1 MNKSSQDKLSFF
13 FMGLI
18 SRYEENQILFQR
30 LDISF
35 MTEVSGQKPLKAL
48 GIPGENTHLEYS
60 FRGRKTF
67 LSFENV
73 LDQVKEEAK
82 HHDEVILTYVERGK
96 KLILTATNKTVT
108 MATEDLKP
116 KETTD
121 DVKDTPLLHRDYLI
135 KPREAASLLKAIS
148 IMSKD
153 GKIKNDKIRKYNQI
167 DHYVE
172 LLEKNFLALK
182 GNQMV
187 TILDVGCGKSYLS
200 FALNYYLT
208 EVLRMRCHFIG
219 IDINEQVIAS
229 SKKIQQEL
237 GYRNMEFHA
246 MDVKDFDVDKDVDV
260 VLSLHA
266 CDTATDMALAFGV
279 YKKAGLIVAVPCCHK
294 EMLSTYSYPPFEGIL
309 KHGILKARLADT
321 LTDGLRGLM
330 LEEHGYD
337 VSIVEYISP
346 LETPKNLMIRA
357 MKKGSENL
365 TSKKEADE
373 MIKALSISPAFR
385 YYLDK
390 YTYGFD
396 FEMDVIK

>member
-1 MNKSSQDKLSFF
+1 MNKSSLDKLSFF
-13 FMGLI
+13 FLGLE
-18 SRYEENQILFQR
+18 SRYEENHILFQR
-30 LDISF
+30 MEISF
-35 MTEVSGQKPLKAL
+35 RSGSKLLK
-48 GIPGENTHLEYS
+48 GTGTPGEQQNLNYE
-60 FRGRKTF
+60 FKARKTILPF
-67 LSFENV
+67 SKV
-73 LDQVKEEAK
+73 LELVKEEAK
-82 HHDEVILTYVERGK
+82 SHDELTLTYIERGK
-96 KLILTATNKTVT
+96 KLILSASDKNVT

-116 KETTD
+116 KEAD
-121 DVKDTPLLHRDYLI
+121 AELKDTPLLHRDYLI
-135 KPREAASLLKAIS
+135 KPREASGLLKAIS

-182 GNQMV
+182 GNQVV

-208 EVLRMRCHFIG
+208 EVLKMKCHFIG
-219 IDINEQVIAS
+219 IDINQQVIAS
-229 SKKIQQEL
+229 SIKIQKEL

-266 CDTATDMALAFGV
+266 CDTATDMALAYGV

-330 LEEHGYD
+330 LEEHGYE

-357 MKKGSENL
+357 MRRGGENL
-365 TSKKEADE
+365 NSKKEADE

-385 YYLDK
+385 YYLDQ
-390 YTYGFD
+390 YTYGLN
-396 FEMDVIK
+396 FEMDVME

>member
-1 MNKSSQDKLSFF
+1 MKKSSLDKLAFF
-13 FMGLI
+13 FMGLE
-18 SRYEENQILFQR
+18 SRYEENFIIFEKIEATFKQDEKTI
-30 LDISF
+30 
-35 MTEVSGQKPLKAL
+35 KATVK
-48 GIPGENTHLEYS
+48 PGEENTVE
-60 FRGRKTF
+60 FRTPGKNTILAF
-67 LSFENV
+67 TEG
-73 LDQVKEEAK
+73 LDQLKDLARNALE
-82 HHDEVILTYVERGK
+82 LTLIYEERGK
-96 KLILTATNKTVT
+96 RLIITASDKSVA

-116 KETTD
+116 KEKEEL
-121 DVKDTPLLHRDYLI
+121 KDTQILHRDYLI
-135 KPREAASLLKAIS
+135 KPGEASSLLKAIS

-182 GNQMV
+182 GNQAI

-208 EVLRMRCHFIG
+208 EVLKMKCHFIG

-229 SKKIQQEL
+229 SKKIQQDL

-246 MDVKDFDVDKDVDV
+246 MDIKDFSVDKDVDV

-279 YKKAGLIVAVPCCHK
+279 YKKADLIVAVPCCHK

-357 MKKGSENL
+357 MAKN
-365 TSKKEADE
+365 EANQEAKDQADQ
-373 MIKALSISPAFR
+373 IIRDLSIYPAFR
-385 YYLDK
+385 YYLDQ
-390 YTYGFD
+390 YTYGLN
-396 FEMDVIK
+396 E

>member
-1 MNKSSQDKLSFF
+1 MKKTSLDKLSFF
-13 FMGLI
+13 FMGLE
-18 SRYEENQILFQR
+18 SRFEENKTIFERVDVTLR
-30 LDISF
+30 NA
-35 MTEVSGQKPLKAL
+35 QKTTTASLTYK
-48 GIPGENTHLEYS
+48 NDDVLEYKTKGQQS
-60 FRGRKTF
+60 LKTF
-67 LSFENV
+67 KQGLELIKTKAEYADELS
-73 LDQVKEEAK
+73 
-82 HHDEVILTYVERGK
+82 LTYIERGK
-96 KLILTATNKTVT
+96 KLVITATNKGVT
-108 MATEDLKP
+108 MATEELKV
-116 KETTD
+116 KEKEE
-121 DVKDTPLLHRDYLI
+121 VKDTQILHREYLI
-135 KPREAASLLKAIS
+135 KSSEAAPLLKAIG

-182 GNQMV
+182 SKQVV

-208 EVLRMRCHFIG
+208 EVLKMKCHFIG
-219 IDINEQVIAS
+219 IDINEQVVAS
-229 SKKIQQEL
+229 SMKIQKEL

-246 MDVKDFDVDKDVDV
+246 MDIKDFDVDKEVDV

-357 MKKGSENL
+357 MAKGTENIEA
-365 TSKKEADE
+365 KKEADQ
-373 MIKALSISPAFR
+373 IISTLSIYPAFR
-385 YYLDK
+385 YYLDQ
-390 YTYGFD
+390 YTYGLNN
-396 FEMDVIK
+396 E

>member
-1 MNKSSQDKLSFF
+1 MKKSSLDKLSFF
-13 FMGLI
+13 FLGLI
-18 SRYEENQILFQR
+18 SRFEENEIIFER
-30 LDISF
+30 MN
-35 MTEVSGQKPLKAL
+35 MTFKSDKKQLKSEAIPTDEGPLMY
-48 GIPGENTHLEYS
+48 TT
-60 FRGRKTF
+60 RGNKSAQTF
-67 LSFENV
+67 KQV
-73 LDQVKEEAK
+73 LDLVKSQAEES
-82 HHDEVILTYVERGK
+82 DELILTYEERGK
-96 KLILTATNKTVT
+96 KLIITASDKSVT
-108 MATEDLKP
+108 MATEELKP
-116 KETTD
+116 KDSEEIKETQI
-121 DVKDTPLLHRDYLI
+121 LHREYLL
-135 KPREAASLLKAIS
+135 KPSEASSLLKAIA

-182 GNQMV
+182 DNKVV

-208 EVLRMRCHFIG
+208 EVLKMKCHFIG

-229 SKKIQQEL
+229 SIKTQKEL

-246 MDVKDFDVDKDVDV
+246 MDIKDFDVERDVDV

-330 LEEHGYD
+330 LEEHGYE

-357 MKKGSENL
+357 MARGSENL
-365 TSKKEADE
+365 NAKNEADQ
-373 MIKALSISPAFR
+373 IINALSIYPAFR
-385 YYLDK
+385 YYLDQ
-390 YTYGFD
+390 YTYGLNN
-396 FEMDVIK
+396 E